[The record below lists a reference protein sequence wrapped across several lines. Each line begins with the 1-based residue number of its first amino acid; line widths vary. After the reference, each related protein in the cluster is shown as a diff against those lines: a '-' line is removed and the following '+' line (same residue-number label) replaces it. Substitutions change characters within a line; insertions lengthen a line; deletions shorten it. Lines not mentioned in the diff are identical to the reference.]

1 MCRRGQCSDDEEGI
15 KSHEYIDFGTAQL
28 NLSERIGRRLK
39 LQDLHVLMT
48 VVQAGSMGKGAQRL
62 NTTQPA
68 VSRTIAD
75 LEHVLGVRLL
85 DRRLHGIE
93 PTSYGRALLHCAA
106 AVFDDL
112 RQGVKN
118 IEFLSDP
125 TLGEITVGGNEA
137 VIAGL
142 VSTVVERLRRR
153 YPGITTHM
161 THVAT
166 LADQCRDL
174 RERKIDLVLGRVASS
189 ADSDIDSRTLC
200 QDRMFVVAG
209 PRNRWG
215 TRRKIELAELVHE
228 PWGLPSSGTF
238 SGSLVR
244 EAFRAQ
250 NISLRSAA
258 TGSPHFLL
266 SLLPT
271 GPFLVTIPESVLRF
285 GTNLPP
291 FKILAVELS
300 APPWSVG
307 VMILKNRTMS
317 PVAQL
322 FVDCAHEV
330 LQQLRGSSAAT
341 EAPTGCERPGR
352 KTKIHRVRDS
362 QPAQGDSADADIT

>member
-1 MCRRGQCSDDEEGI
+1 M
-15 KSHEYIDFGTAQL
+15 AQM
-28 NLSERIGRRLK
+28 NLAERIGRRLK

-48 VVQAGSMGKGAQRL
+48 VAQAGSMGKGAQRL

-68 VSRTIAD
+68 VSRAIAD

-85 DRRLHGIE
+85 DRRVNGIE
-93 PTSYGRALLHCAA
+93 PTPYGRALLHCAA

-142 VSTVVERLRRR
+142 VATVVERLRRR

-161 THVAT
+161 THVAS

-174 RERKIDLVLGRVASS
+174 RERKIDLIIGKLASS
-189 ADSDIDSRTLC
+189 ADSDVDSQTLC

-209 PRNRWG
+209 PRNRWVA
-215 TRRKIELAELVHE
+215 RRRIELAELVDE
-228 PWGLPSSGTF
+228 PWGIPSSGTL

-244 EAFRAQ
+244 EAFRTQ

-285 GTNLPP
+285 GANLPP

-300 APPWSVG
+300 VPQWSIG
-307 VMILKNRTMS
+307 VMTLKNRTMS

-322 FVDCAHEV
+322 FVDCAQEV
-330 LQQLRGSSAAT
+330 LQPLRDSSPVT
-341 EAPTGCERPGR
+341 EASTGRERPNR
-352 KTKIHRVRDS
+352 KTKTRDRR
-362 QPAQGDSADADIT
+362 PAEAEISDADFS